1 MSFVIAAPELV
12 SAAAE
17 DLAGI
22 RSALGEAAAAAAT
35 PTTGV
40 AAAAGDEVS
49 AAISALFGTY
59 GREFQALSAEA
70 AAFHDEF
77 VSLLNGGAAAY
88 LGTEIANA
96 EQTLLGQAFGGGAAA
111 VTPASL
117 LGPILGG
124 GGSGGGGIL
133 GPILG
138 GSGGGG
144 GLLGSILGG
153 SGGGGILGSTLTGI
167 GEDLGGFFSTLL
179 SGSGASLL
187 ANPLVP
193 IGQLV
198 SGLFT
203 DVPLLQGLQLF
214 QQGTQQASMTALAAG
229 NPWQLLFT
237 QTGANLQSLFGTF
250 GAHPFPLLNQVIANQ
265 SHFAQEFWSGIA
277 LELQNWPTT
286 LANVPTNIELGIEGP
301 ATYNWGGLAERLVD
315 QQVGYWNT
323 FFTSLSK
330 AGTDLQLAFPGF
342 ESEMGLTVQAIMT
355 GNYHGAVQDFSHG
368 LVGLFLTG
376 FDTSN
381 LSNIKLE
388 GAAGDLL
395 PILGIPAQ
403 QAQDIVAL
411 LPPGSIP
418 QQMAQN
424 FANIVATLTNANT
437 SATFSTPG
445 ITNPNAPIL
454 VADALF
460 GFPLSLG
467 FSFIGPPI
475 ASMDGLAT
483 GAGMF
488 GSALQAGNGVAAL
501 GALVDMPAYALNG
514 FLNGTTYVDLTLPVS
529 TTTALGALNPLGPLG
544 PILDPV
550 LLPVLEPVLAPVL
563 STLGLST
570 IPIVVHLPFD
580 GLLVPPQAVTAT
592 IEPSALGGLITVPI
606 DLTLGG
612 TPFGGIAPLL
622 MNTLPEE
629 LAAVITPR

>member
-1 MSFVIAAPELV
+1 MSFVIAPEMV
-12 SAAAE
+12 SSAAE

-22 RSALGEAAAAAAT
+22 RAALGEAVAAAS

-49 AAISALFGTY
+49 TAISALFGTY
-59 GREFQALSAEA
+59 GREFQALSAQA
-70 AAFHDEF
+70 AAFHEEF

-88 LGTEIANA
+88 LGTEMANA
-96 EQTLLGQAFGGGAAA
+96 EQTLLGQAFGGGTAA

-117 LGPILGG
+117 LDPILGG
-124 GGSGGGGIL
+124 GS
-133 GPILG
+133 
-138 GSGGGG
+138 SGGG
-144 GLLGSILGG
+144 GLLGTILGG
-153 SGGGGILGSTLTGI
+153 GSGGGILGSTLNGI
-167 GEDLGGFFSTLL
+167 GQDLGGFLSTLL
-179 SGSGASLL
+179 SGSEASLL

-193 IGQLV
+193 VGQLV

-203 DVPLLQGLQLF
+203 DVPLLQGLQSL
-214 QQGTQQASMTALAAG
+214 QTGMQQAGMTASAAG

-250 GAHPFPLLNQVIANQ
+250 GAHPFPLLNQIIVNQ
-265 SHFAQEFWSGIA
+265 NHFAQEFWSGIA

-301 ATYNWGGLAERLVD
+301 ATYNWGALAERLVD

-323 FFTSLSK
+323 VATSLGK

-342 ESEMGLTVQAIMT
+342 ESEMGLTGQAIMT

-424 FANIVATLTNANT
+424 FANLVATLTNANT

-445 ITNPNAPIL
+445 VTNPNAPIL

-467 FSFIGPPI
+467 FAFIGPPI
-475 ASMDGLAT
+475 AAMDGLAT
-483 GAGMF
+483 GATAF
-488 GSALQAGNGVAAL
+488 GAALQAGNGVAAL
-501 GALVDMPAYALNG
+501 GALVDMPAYAMNG

-544 PILDPV
+544 PILDPI
-550 LLPVLEPVLAPVL
+550 LLPALESGPLGSAIQ
-563 STLGLST
+563 TLGLST

-592 IEPSALGGLITVPI
+592 IEPSALDGLITVPI
-606 DLTLGG
+606 DITLGG
-612 TPFGGIAPLL
+612 TPFGGIVPLL

-629 LAAVITPR
+629 LAAVITPT

>member
-1 MSFVIAAPELV
+1 MSFVIAAPEMV
-12 SAAAE
+12 SVAAE
-17 DLAGI
+17 DLADI
-22 RSALGEAAAAAAT
+22 RSALGDAAAAAAT

-49 AAISALFGTY
+49 TAISVLFGTY
-59 GREFQALSAEA
+59 GREFQALSAQA

-96 EQTLLGQAFGGGAAA
+96 EQTLLGHAFGGGAAA
-111 VTPASL
+111 VSQASGPASL

-124 GGSGGGGIL
+124 SGGGIL

-138 GSGGGG
+138 GGSGGG
-144 GLLGSILGG
+144 GLLGPILGG
-153 SGGGGILGSTLTGI
+153 TGGGIFGSTLNGI
-167 GEDLGGFFSTLL
+167 AKDFGGLLSTLL
-179 SGSGASLL
+179 SGSEASLL

-193 IGQLV
+193 VGQFV

-203 DVPLLQGLQLF
+203 DVPLLQGLQVL
-214 QQGTQQASMTALAAG
+214 QTGMSQATITASAAG

-250 GAHPFPLLNQVIANQ
+250 GADPFPLLHQVIINQ
-265 SHFAQEFWSGIA
+265 NHFAQEFWSGIA
-277 LELQNWPTT
+277 FELQNWPTT
-286 LANVPTNIELGIEGP
+286 LANVPTNIDLEIHNF
-301 ATYNWGGLAERLVD
+301 ATYNWGGLAGRLID

-323 FFTSLSK
+323 FFTSLGK
-330 AGTDLQLAFPGF
+330 AGTDLQGAFPTF
-342 ESEMGLTVQAIMT
+342 QQDIGLSGQALMT
-355 GNYHGAVQDFSHG
+355 GNYHGAVEDLSHG
-368 LVGLFLTG
+368 MLGLFLTG

-381 LSNIKLE
+381 LSDVKLL

-395 PILGIPAQ
+395 PILSIPAQ
-403 QAQDIVAL
+403 QAQDIAAL
-411 LPPGSIP
+411 LPAGSIP

-424 FANIVATLTNANT
+424 FTNLLVTIVNGNT

-454 VADALF
+454 AANAIF

-467 FSFIGPPI
+467 FAFIGPLS
-475 ASMDGLAT
+475 ASLDGLGM
-483 GAGMF
+483 GAVMF

-501 GALVDMPAYALNG
+501 GALADMPAYALNG
-514 FLNGTTYVDLTLPVS
+514 FLNGSTYVDLTLPVA
-529 TTTALGALNPLGPLG
+529 TTNALGALNPLGPLG

-550 LLPVLEPVLAPVL
+550 LLPIITPILGPILAP
-563 STLGLST
+563 LGLST

-580 GLLVPPQAVTAT
+580 GLLVPPQQITAT
-592 IEPSALGGLITVPI
+592 VEPSVLGTTVPI

-612 TPFGGIAPLL
+612 TPFGGIVPLL

-629 LAAVITPR
+629 LAAAITPK